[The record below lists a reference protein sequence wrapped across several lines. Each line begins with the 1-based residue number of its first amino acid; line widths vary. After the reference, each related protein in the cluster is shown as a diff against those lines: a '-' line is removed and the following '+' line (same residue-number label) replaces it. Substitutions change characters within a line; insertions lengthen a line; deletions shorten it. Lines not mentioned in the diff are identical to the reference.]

1 MIITKRLSVTLTNGR
16 GHMLLLPESVDV
28 REAAD
33 VLCGIRSG
41 SEIGWPE
48 GDGTWLRFD
57 EGDGWLRR
65 DAIAEVAV
73 VDSVLTPTEIY

>member
-1 MIITKRLSVTLTNGR
+1 MIVTKRLSVTLTNGR
-16 GHMLLLPESVDV
+16 GHMLLLPDSIDAH
-28 REAAD
+28 EAAA

-48 GDGTWLRFD
+48 GEATWLRFD

-73 VDSVLTPTEIY
+73 VDWVQAPTEIY